1 MKRGW
6 ADEEMR
12 RISGRSKDYFDKLL
26 QIGQSAADWL

>member
-1 MKRGW
+1 MKRRW

-12 RISGRSKDYFDKLL
+12 RIGGRSKDYFDKVG